1 MRDERDGQFP
11 QQHKV
16 LRQRCD
22 PQGEGEKNSEERC
35 AGEVETTGTLDT
47 GEHLFFDLKCGKV
60 LLKMPTIAT
69 LIFSIRRADRKSTSG
84 LQRHCLLTPY
94 RFRWMQDLT
103 GF

>member
-1 MRDERDGQFP
+1 M
-11 QQHKV
+11 
-16 LRQRCD
+16 
-22 PQGEGEKNSEERC
+22 
-35 AGEVETTGTLDT
+35 GTLNT

-60 LLKMPTIAT
+60 LLEMPTIAT
-69 LIFSIRRADRKSTSG
+69 LIFSIQRADRKSTSG